1 MTLYPQIRNVKKSN
15 FIIKILAFISIIVS
29 IICVVINVCTST
41 KYLWCLLV
49 IVGIIYSW
57 ITVLYSIYR
66 NVNIASNVT
75 IQAVAISLLTLCI
88 DFIIGYKGWAINIA
102 IPIIIMVANVT
113 ILVLTFVSVNRYYKY
128 AIYQLLIFILSI
140 IPLMIYYVY
149 NGIII
154 KPIFMIISS
163 SIAVFTFIISLIL
176 CGKNIMEE
184 LDRRLH
190 L

>member
-1 MTLYPQIRNVKKSN
+1 MTLYPTIRNAKKSN
-15 FIIKILAFISIIVS
+15 FTIKILAIISIIVS
-29 IICVVINVCTST
+29 IICILVNLCTST

-49 IVGIIYSW
+49 ISGIIYSW
-57 ITVLYSIYR
+57 VTVLYSIHR

-75 IQAVAISLLTLCI
+75 IQAVAISILTLCI

-113 ILVLTFVSVNRYYKY
+113 ILILTFVSISRYYKY
-128 AIYQLLIFILSI
+128 AVYQLIIFVLSV
-140 IPLMIYYVY
+140 IPLLIYYVAK
-149 NGIII
+149 GIIV

-176 CGKNIMEE
+176 CGRNIMEE

-190 L
+190 M

>member
-1 MTLYPQIRNVKKSN
+1 MTLYPQIRNTNKSN
-15 FIIKILAFISIIVS
+15 FTIKLLSVISIIVS
-29 IICVVINVCTST
+29 IICVIVNICTST

-57 ITVLYSIYR
+57 ITVLYSIHR
-66 NVNIASNVT
+66 NVNIGSNVT
-75 IQAVAISLLTLCI
+75 IQALAISGLTLCI
-88 DFIIGYKGWAINIA
+88 DFILGYKGWSINIA

-113 ILVLTFVSVNRYYKY
+113 ILILTFVSVSRYYKY
-128 AIYQLLIFILSI
+128 AVYQLIIFVLSI
-140 IPLMIYYVY
+140 IPLIIYYIFDGV
-149 NGIII
+149 IV

-163 SIAVFTFIISLIL
+163 SIAVFTFISSLVL

-190 L
+190 M

>member
-1 MTLYPQIRNVKKSN
+1 MILYPQIRNVKRSN
-15 FIIKILAFISIIVS
+15 FAIKILIIISIIVS
-29 IICVVINVCTST
+29 TICVIVNVCTST

-57 ITVLYSIYR
+57 ITVLYSIHT
-66 NVNIASNVT
+66 NVNIGSNVT
-75 IQAVAISLLTLCI
+75 IQALAISVLTLCI
-88 DFIIGYKGWAINIA
+88 DFILGYKGWAINIA

-113 ILVLTFVSVNRYYKY
+113 ILILTFVSVSRYYKY
-128 AIYQLLIFILSI
+128 AVYQLIIFVLSI
-140 IPLMIYYVY
+140 IPLIIYYVF
-149 NGIII
+149 NGVIV
-154 KPIFMIISS
+154 KPILMIISS

-190 L
+190 M